1 MAGSDETRAEPLVSL
16 EVERK
21 YDVEEDTPVPSLQ
34 GLPGAAVVDGPELRV
49 LDALYLDSDDALL
62 ARAGVAL
69 RRREGG
75 PDAGWHIKGP
85 KLPGGG
91 RREYQWPLGADVSAE
106 VDASTIVEV
115 PQHVAAA
122 VADWA
127 GDALMRPLARI
138 QNSRS
143 VWNVRDAAGRV
154 IVEFVD
160 DNVTATDLRG
170 ATGGGGIVRVWREWE
185 AELGPAAP
193 EDDVAREALFA
204 ALEQAV
210 VAVGGRASAS
220 IAKLARALGA

>member
-1 MAGSDETRAEPLVSL
+1 MADSDETRARPVVSI

-21 YDVEEDTPVPSLQ
+21 YDVDEDTPAPSLA
-34 GLPGAAVVDGPELRV
+34 GLPGAASVDGPELRV
-49 LDALYLDSDDALL
+49 LDALYLDSDDAVL

-91 RREYQWPLGADVSAE
+91 RREYQWPLGTAISAE
-106 VDASTIVEV
+106 IDASTVVEV
-115 PQHVAAA
+115 PRHVAAA

-127 GDALMRPLARI
+127 GDARMRPLARI

-143 VWNVRDAAGRV
+143 VWNVRDAAGEV

-160 DNVTATDLRG
+160 DHVTGTDLRG
-170 ATGGGGIVRVWREWE
+170 GTIRTWREWE

-193 EDDVAREALFA
+193 KSDAAREALFA
-204 ALEQAV
+204 ALEHAV
-210 VAVGGRASAS
+210 IAVGGRASAS
-220 IAKLARALGA
+220 IAKLARTLGV